1 MSQEVWIVGQ
11 RSDVVGA
18 SEQWT
23 FGGVFT
29 TKEKALA
36 ACRDWT
42 YFTGR
47 CTLDDSAPHETSSD
61 WLKDAH
67 YPIDRPAEAAADA

>member
-1 MSQEVWIVGQ
+1 MGEEVWIVGQ
-11 RSDVVGA
+11 RSDVA
-18 SEQWT
+18 LITEQWT
-23 FGGVFT
+23 FTGVFT

-47 CTLDDSAPHETSSD
+47 CVLDDAAPHEPTSD

-67 YPIDRPAEAAADA
+67 YPIDPPTEGASHG